1 MSIGSPFDPRTAP
14 LNVRRQWRQWSATFA
29 ASAYAPHIDIEYNAI
44 RNAAALIDVS
54 PLSKY
59 RVSGP
64 DATQLIDR
72 VVTRDVSAV
81 EPGRVEYQLTPQEFH
96 FNPAGTLHGGVMAT
110 IVDSAMSCAIWSLL
124 PAGIG
129 WTTMEMKMGL
139 VRTVTKE
146 SGRLVCV
153 GTPISVGQRSGAA
166 EARVHDAQGKL
177 CAYASTTC
185 MIFR

>member
-1 MSIGSPFDPRTAP
+1 MSEARTRTYTWRDPNEMVKSFGNKSGLEILQAVVRGELRAP
-14 LNVRRQWRQWSATFA
+14 IQDTL
-29 ASAYAPHIDIEYNAI
+29 EM
-44 RNAAALIDVS
+44 DV
-54 PLSKY
+54 
-59 RVSGP
+59 
-64 DATQLIDR
+64 T
-72 VVTRDVSAV
+72 AV
-81 EPGRVEYQLTPQEFH
+81 EPGRVEYRLTPQEFH

-110 IVDSAMSCAIWSLL
+110 IVDSAMSCAIWTLL

-129 WTTMEMKMGL
+129 WTTMELKMGL
-139 VRTVTKE
+139 VRTVTKD